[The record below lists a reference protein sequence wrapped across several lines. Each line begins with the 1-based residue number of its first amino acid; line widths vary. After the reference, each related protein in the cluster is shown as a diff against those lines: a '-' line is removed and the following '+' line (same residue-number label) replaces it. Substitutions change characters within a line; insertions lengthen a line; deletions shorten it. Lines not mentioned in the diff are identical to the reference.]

1 MKSMLFLLCLVMPA
15 APALAADTA
24 PLPSESL
31 YQVDARLTDQ
41 DGSLLAWSDLRGQP
55 RVVSMFYTHC
65 HLMCPMILESGKALQ
80 KQLAADGH
88 RIEVDML
95 SLDPERDIPAVLKQT
110 AADHRLDMRDWRLL
124 RPAQNDVRA
133 LAASLDV
140 RYRQQPD
147 GSFSHTSVLVLLDAD
162 GRPLAR
168 SEVVGLQPDPA
179 FVEQVRQTLAA
190 R

>member
-1 MKSMLFLLCLVMPA
+1 MKTMMFLLCLVMPA
-15 APALAADTA
+15 APALAADA
-24 PLPSESL
+24 PLPGESL

-41 DGSLLAWSDLRGQP
+41 DGRMLDWADLRGEP

-65 HLMCPMILESGKALQ
+65 HLMCPLILESGKALQ

-95 SLDPERDIPAVLKQT
+95 TLDPVRDVPPVLKQT

-124 RPAQNDVRA
+124 RPAANDVRA
-133 LAASLDV
+133 LAATLDV
-140 RYRQQPD
+140 RYRQQAD
-147 GSFSHTSVLVLLDAD
+147 GSFNHTSVLVLLDAE

-168 SEVVGLQPDPA
+168 SEVVGIQPDPA
-179 FVEQVRQTLAA
+179 FVEKVRQALAA